1 MNQSEQQCI
10 IDLCRSVLATMAQ
23 GGDAQAQLDALCR
36 LQEQASPS
44 SLAAVMTPAQVGRG
58 LRVLA
63 APSLPAHMAAGLN
76 SLPPEASDVFGMHAA
91 DGQLP
96 IIVADTSSD
105 PRWLPWRDTARELG
119 IVACWSM
126 PIRYENAQP
135 WGVFALF
142 GTLPCVPNATQL
154 KLLDMGA
161 VAAGLIIHRMRLMEN
176 ASILDAALAATTDA
190 VLLSNPDG
198 VIEWVNPAFTTMT
211 GFAAEDIIGTTPQI
225 LHGPQT
231 DPEVKAR
238 IRSALRQGQSF
249 RGEILYYRKD
259 GSLLWNELN
268 INPVFDARGKVQRF
282 FGIHRDT
289 TAMHAMREQVE
300 RMAYTDPLTGLP
312 NRHALE
318 SFLSQALL
326 RARQDRTRVLV
337 GMMDVDDF
345 KPVND
350 TWGHGTGDALLRAL
364 ASRLQAAVRETDLVA
379 RYGGDEFVVVLV
391 GLQAF
396 DDLSFIMQRIHAA
409 VEQPF
414 SMRDGTQIR
423 VGLSM
428 GMTQYPQDDV
438 DGEMLLRHADAAL
451 YRSKMNKAG
460 REAWWEFWQPE
471 LLQSVAAE
479 ALDVKKS

>member
-1 MNQSEQQCI
+1 MNPTEQQCI
-10 IDLCRSVLATMAQ
+10 IDLCRSILATMAH

-44 SLAAVMTPAQVGRG
+44 SLAALMIPTHRGRG

-63 APSLPAHMAAGLN
+63 APSLPSRMAEGLDG
-76 SLPPEASDVFGMHAA
+76 LPAEAADVFGMHAA
-91 DGQLP
+91 DDQVP
-96 IIVADTSSD
+96 VIVADTSSD
-105 PRWLPWRDTARELG
+105 PRWLAWRDMARELG
-119 IVACWSM
+119 IMACWSM
-126 PIRYENAQP
+126 PIRHDNGQP
-135 WGVFALF
+135 WGIFALF
-142 GTLPCVPNATQL
+142 GTQPSVPNATQL

-161 VAAGLIIHRMRLMEN
+161 VAAGLVIHRMRLMEN

-190 VLLSNPDG
+190 VLLANPDG

-211 GFAAEDIIGTTPQI
+211 GFAAEDIIGATPQI
-225 LHGPQT
+225 LHGPLT

-238 IRSALRQGQSF
+238 IRDALRQGQSF

-300 RMAYTDPLTGLP
+300 RMAYTDPLTALP

-326 RARQDRTRVLV
+326 RAKQNKTQVLV
-337 GMMDVDDF
+337 GMLDVDDF

-350 TWGHGTGDALLRAL
+350 TWGHATGDALLRAL

-391 GLQAF
+391 DLQAF
-396 DDLSFIMQRIHAA
+396 DDLPLIMQRIHAA

-414 SMRDGTQIR
+414 SMRDGVQIR

-428 GMTQYPQDDV
+428 GMTQYPQDDA
-438 DGEMLLRHADAAL
+438 DGEVLLRHADAAL
-451 YRSKMNKAG
+451 YRSKTNKAG
-460 REAWWEFWQPE
+460 REAWWEFWQP
-471 LLQSVAAE
+471 AALP
-479 ALDVKKS
+479 AAADARGMNGS